1 VIEVAGDLL
10 EGGGQ
15 IVRTTIALAA
25 LTGKAIRI
33 TKIREKR
40 PNPGL
45 QAQHVVAVK
54 AVSAISDAETPGL
67 AQGSRELVFLPRGR
81 ASGHFSFE
89 VGTAGS
95 IPLILQA
102 LLLAAA
108 FAPSQLEFEITGGTD
123 VKWSP
128 TIDYLRLVQFPI
140 LQVMAYNQ
148 ISIDVE
154 RRGHYPKGG
163 GRVSVTIEPPRI
175 LQGIRF
181 LEKGRLLKVEGIS
194 HCVKLPSHVA
204 ERQTKAASE
213 KLRINGF
220 SNVTIATE
228 TYPAHQDP
236 HLAPGS
242 GITLAAKF
250 DNGLVIGA
258 DSVGERGKPAEKV
271 GQEAANKLIIEL
283 SSQAPIDSHMG
294 DMLIPYMAVAQGRSE
309 IQISEITLH
318 TMTNIKVAEMIT
330 DTKFEIQGDLHQPG
344 KISVYGVGLKT

>member
-1 VIEVAGDLL
+1 MIEVEGDLL

-25 LTGKAIRI
+25 LTGKPVRI
-33 TKIREKR
+33 TKIRDKR

-45 QAQHVVAVK
+45 QAQHVVGVK
-54 AVSAISDAETPGL
+54 AVSAISNAEIQGL
-67 AQGSRELVFLPRGR
+67 TQGSRELIFIPRSR

-102 LLLAAA
+102 LLPPAAY
-108 FAPSQLEFEITGGTD
+108 APGALDFEITGGTD

-128 TIDYLRLVQFPI
+128 TIDYLRLTQLPI
-140 LQVMAYNQ
+140 LQLMGYK
-148 ISIDVE
+148 ISIKVQ

-163 GRVSVTIEPPRI
+163 GRVSVMIEPPRA
-175 LQGIRF
+175 LEGIKF
-181 LEKGRLLKVEGIS
+181 LDRGQLSKIEGIS

-204 ERQTKAASE
+204 QRQAKAASE
-213 KLRINGF
+213 KLRANGF
-220 SNVTIATE
+220 SNVTISTE
-228 TYPAHQDP
+228 TYPPNQDP

-250 DNGLVIGA
+250 DNGLVIGS
-258 DSVGERGKPAEKV
+258 DSIGERGKPAEAV
-271 GQEAANKLIIEL
+271 GAEAADKLIAEL
-283 SSQAPIDSHMG
+283 SSQAPIDRHMG
-294 DMLIPYMAVAQGRSE
+294 DILIPYMAVASGRSQ
-309 IQISEITLH
+309 IQLSEITLH

-330 DTKFEIQGDLHQPG
+330 DAKFEIEGDLHQPG
-344 KISVYGVGLKT
+344 RISVDGIALKT